1 MMQLLAGRRRNRVMA
16 EINNLALYPGRP
28 ERKHRRFLASY
39 PVELKVDFEGT
50 VSDLQAITHDVSV
63 GGLLLVTASPVPKHC
78 PVDFVMTLHGG
89 QLIRPIRVVGQGEVV
104 RVEPLGPGAGFAVA
118 IKCKREIERNLSAFA
133 G

>member
-1 MMQLLAGRRRNRVMA
+1 MA
-16 EINNLALYPGRP
+16 EINNLAVYPGRP

-39 PVELKVDFEGT
+39 PVELKVYSEGT
-50 VSDLQAITHDVSV
+50 ASDLQAITQNVSV
-63 GGLLLVTASPVPKHC
+63 GGLLLVTASPVPNHC

>member
-39 PVELKVDFEGT
+39 PVELKVDFDGT

>member
-1 MMQLLAGRRRNRVMA
+1 MMQVSAGRRRNRVMA
-16 EINNLALYPGRP
+16 EINNLAVYPGRP

-39 PVELKVDFEGT
+39 PVELKVYSEGT
-50 VSDLQAITHDVSV
+50 ASDLQAITQNVSV
-63 GGLLLVTASPVPKHC
+63 GGLLLVTASPVPNHC

>member
-1 MMQLLAGRRRNRVMA
+1 MMQVTAGRRRNRVLA
-16 EINNLALYPGRP
+16 EINNLGLYPGRP
-28 ERKHRRFLASY
+28 ERKNRRFSASY
-39 PVELKVDFEGT
+39 PVELRVYSDGT
-50 VSDLQAITHDVSV
+50 ADLQAVTQNVSV

-89 QLIRPIRVVGQGEVV
+89 KLIRPIRVVGQGEVV
-104 RVEPLGPGAGFAVA
+104 RVEPLGTGAGFAVA